1 MKDLVFKREITLNMY
16 EMFAQDVAKELG
28 LKYGRYSESV
38 EDINLPLIAVVVAD
52 FADNLRNELFKDY
65 GINNYDPKEE
75 VNENEG

>member
-16 EMFAQDVAKELG
+16 EMFAQEVAKELG

-65 GINNYDPKEE
+65 ESKEAE
-75 VNENEG
+75 R